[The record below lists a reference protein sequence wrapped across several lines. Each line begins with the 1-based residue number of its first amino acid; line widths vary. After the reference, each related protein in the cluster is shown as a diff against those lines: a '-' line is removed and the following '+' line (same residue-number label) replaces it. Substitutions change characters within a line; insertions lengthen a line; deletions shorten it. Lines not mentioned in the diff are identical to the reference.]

1 MKSYT
6 FEYVA
11 LVLTI
16 ALICGVFAWI
26 GSESLWLALIILGV
40 FTSIAIAFLLGR
52 KIGRSEMNVRTNR
65 TH

>member
-16 ALICGVFAWI
+16 ALVCGAFSWI

-40 FTSIAIAFLLGR
+40 FTAITIAFLLGR
-52 KIGRSEMNVRTNR
+52 KTGRSEMNVRTNR

>member
-16 ALICGVFAWI
+16 ALICGVFAWL

-52 KIGRSEMNVRTNR
+52 KTGRSEMNVRTNR